1 MSVIQQTDSTV
12 RVRCQKCDYPN
23 PKAIR
28 WLRKNSE
35 MFCDGCH
42 AIIALENSRAGF
54 QIFRIDTARHRL
66 QQALAAFDKSTLD
79 LPIKETR

>member
-1 MSVIQQTDSTV
+1 MSVTEQIDSTV
-12 RVRCQKCDYPN
+12 RVRCPKCEYPT

-42 AIIALENSRAGF
+42 AIIALENGRAGF
-54 QIFRIDTARHRL
+54 HICEIETARHGL
-66 QQALAAFDKSTLD
+66 QKALAAFDKSTLD